1 MEVSNIYTNGVWFD
15 SDGSGSARD
24 WYVTSY
30 RLIGGF
36 LRSEKW
42 GGGNPWGERERE
54 SSLKGDK
61 KRSAKNGQKIEREV
75 DGGT

>member
-1 MEVSNIYTNGVWFD
+1 MRNGV
-15 SDGSGSARD
+15 G
-24 WYVTSY
+24 VTHEV
-30 RLIGGF
+30 R
-36 LRSEKW
+36 
-42 GGGNPWGERERE
+42 ERERE